1 MNILSWIK
9 DYLLPSL
16 TGRGWGRVS
25 LGWVF
30 LWAHR
35 RQNGFIFAEIA
46 LIAVLSFYLI
56 DSITVWAYGT
66 YFCRADGEFE
76 KEHLLI
82 AQTGQI
88 ADINTDIDVDSV
100 GQADG
105 QALLA
110 PLFAFRDEI
119 ARLPEVQS
127 VCLTQNIVGDG
138 YGHWY
143 YRAMAPEAD
152 TTRTCSSYFTLFC
165 LNQRYFETLGLTAAE
180 GSPSVEQLSSET
192 PADGVVITRSLARA
206 LFGTDEAVGRRVVQ
220 IEYKPG
226 PDARDV
232 EHVSHHTVTGIVEDV
247 KPNSHERHH
256 YLAFLPYT
264 TFGMNTPKMLIRLK
278 PDASAEAFV
287 AKHGNFANGIYAF
300 ASLSTYKDYQQR
312 NSRISDQYVIVTL
325 LSTLGLLFAL
335 NVVFGT
341 LGTFWLQIRKR
352 TEDIGIMRS
361 FGAKRSHIFWMIWG
375 EGAVLT
381 LLACIV
387 GQIVWFQFAINI
399 GLADGGI
406 RATSLRETDWVD
418 TFALHFLIVSAVQ
431 YVLLLAIVTLGIL
444 VPTFIAMYK
453 RPVEALRHE

>member
-1 MNILSWIK
+1 MYMNQIIK
-9 DYLLPSL
+9 N
-16 TGRGWGRVS
+16 
-25 LGWVF
+25 

-56 DSITVWAYGT
+56 DSITVWVYGN
-66 YFCRADGEFE
+66 YFCHADGEFE
-76 KEHLLI
+76 KEHLLV
-82 AQTGQI
+82 AQTGRTTAI
-88 ADINTDIDVDSV
+88 ADSV
-100 GQADG
+100 GSESDM
-105 QALLA
+105 LA

-138 YGHWY
+138 YGRWS

-180 GSPSVEQLSSET
+180 GSPSAEQLSSET
-192 PADGVVITRSLARA
+192 PGDGVVLTRSLARA

-226 PDARDV
+226 PEAKDV
-232 EHVSHHTVTGIVEDV
+232 EQVTHHTVAGIVEDV
-247 KPNSHERHH
+247 KPETHERHH

-264 TFGMNTPKMLIRLK
+264 TFDTNTPKLLIRLK
-278 PDASAEAFV
+278 PEASADAFV
-287 AKHGNFANGIYAF
+287 AQHGNFANGIYCI
-300 ASLSTYKDYQQR
+300 ASLSTYKDYQQQFPL
-312 NSRISDQYVIVTL
+312 ISQYIFTTL

-335 NVVFGT
+335 NVVLGT

-361 FGAKRSHIFWMIWG
+361 FGAKRRHIFRMIWG
-375 EGAVLT
+375 EGVVLT

-399 GLADGGI
+399 GLSDGGI

-431 YVLLLAIVTLGIL
+431 YVLLLAIVTLGMV
-444 VPTFIAMYK
+444 VPTLIAMYK